1 MYKLLLKPI
10 LFLFSPET
18 AHKMIIGLLKFLHYI
33 PFSGAIFRLFYSY
46 KNKKLERELFGIKF
60 PNPVGLAAGLDKNGE
75 VYNEMANMGFGF
87 IEIGS
92 LTPQPQPGNPKP
104 RCFRLV
110 RDRAIINRMGINNKG
125 SEYALKRL
133 STRRARVIIGA
144 NITKL
149 TSTPNESAPTDYEAA
164 FIQLYDYADYFALNV
179 SCPNV
184 KDLTGLQEID
194 SLSAIVNRLIAG
206 RATQKIY
213 KPILLKIS
221 PDITFEHLD
230 KIIELIIQSQIDGII
245 ATNTTRGREGLT
257 TSSEV
262 IDSIGDGGLSG
273 APLFGK
279 SLEFVAYLKS
289 RTSVPIIA
297 VGGIMG
303 PVEAIEMLKAGASLI
318 QIYSGFIYSGPGIV
332 RKVLK
337 HIVKSNIS

>member
-1 MYKLLLKPI
+1 MYRLLLKPI
-10 LFLFSPET
+10 LFLFSPES

-110 RDRAIINRMGINNKG
+110 RDKAIINRMGINNKG

-194 SLSAIVNRLIAG
+194 SLSAIVNRLIAE

-279 SLEFVAYLKS
+279 SLEFVTYLKN

-297 VGGIMG
+297 VGGIMR
-303 PVEAIEMLKAGASLI
+303 PAEAIEMLKAGAALI